1 MVGRLERVAVRDVWP
16 HEALDFTRWLRDAI
30 DVLGETIGIDLTDAE
45 CECSAGDF
53 SVDIIAQDSDGNPII
68 IENQLEKSNHDHLGK
83 LITYLTAI
91 EAHAAVW
98 IVADPR
104 PDHVSAITWLNEF
117 SPAAFYLVKV
127 EAVQIG
133 GSEPAPLLTLIVG
146 PSEEAKR
153 ISEEKEKLAEGERL
167 RQRFWVGLLERAKD
181 LTQLHAGR
189 PSGGTGMFVYTGVK
203 NLMLTYGIHRRKAWV
218 GLVIRGG
225 HGPARQVFRELE
237 AHASEID
244 TAFGQP
250 LEWWEPDDRPNCT
263 IGIQI
268 VRGGYRDEEQW
279 PEIQDEMI
287 DAMIRLENA
296 LRPYLDKLEV

>member
-1 MVGRLERVAVRDVWP
+1 MVGRLERVALRDVWP
-16 HEALDFTRWLRDAI
+16 HEARDFTRWLRDAI

-53 SVDIIAQDSDGNPII
+53 CVDVIAQDADGKSVI
-68 IENQLEKSNHDHLGK
+68 IENQLEKSDHDHLGK
-83 LITYLTAI
+83 LITYMTAI

-98 IVADPR
+98 IVAEPR
-104 PDHVSAITWLNEF
+104 PEHVKAVAWLNEF

-133 GSEPAPLLTLIVG
+133 NSEPAPLLTLIVG

-153 ISEEKEKLAEGERL
+153 MSDEKEKLAESKRL
-167 RQRFWVGLLERAKD
+167 RQRFWAGLLERAKD
-181 LTQLHAGR
+181 RTQLHAGR
-189 PSGGTGMFVYTGVK
+189 PSSGTGMFVYPGVK
-203 NLMLTYGIHRRKAWV
+203 NLMLTYGIHRHSAWI

-225 HGPARQVFRELE
+225 HEPARQVFRQLE

-287 DAMIRLENA
+287 DAMIRLEKA
-296 LRPYLDKLEV
+296 LRPYLDTLEV